1 MDKNFL
7 QKSNCELFV
16 TCWKYGIGW
25 TSHSKSYLKLIDI
38 GFGASAGIGTSA
50 FIASTALTTAGFT
63 SAGIAGGSLAAAWQS
78 SIGNVAAGSAF
89 ATLQSLGATGTI
101 AAVGSVALG
110 VTAPIVIGGGL
121 YYYWRHKHKTCQEFT
136 QNKN

>member
-1 MDKNFL
+1 
-7 QKSNCELFV
+7 V

-25 TSHSKSYLKLIDI
+25 TSHSKSYRRLIDI
-38 GFGASAGIGTSA
+38 GFGASAGLGTGTV
-50 FIASTALTTAGFT
+50 IAATGLTAAGFT

-110 VTAPIVIGGGL
+110 VTVPIVIAGGA
-121 YYYWRHKHKTCQEFT
+121 YYYWRHKHSYCKEFT
-136 QNKN
+136 TNKN